1 MLWCFKGQKIGSQ
14 DAGNLYPHRKKV
26 WLGLE
31 NFIPNVDTDTLLGNL
46 LDALDCHQE
55 LVSRYKYS

>member
-1 MLWCFKGQKIGSQ
+1 M
-14 DAGNLYPHRKKV
+14 KKF

-46 LDALDCHQE
+46 LNALSGYQE
-55 LVSRYKYS
+55 LVSRYY